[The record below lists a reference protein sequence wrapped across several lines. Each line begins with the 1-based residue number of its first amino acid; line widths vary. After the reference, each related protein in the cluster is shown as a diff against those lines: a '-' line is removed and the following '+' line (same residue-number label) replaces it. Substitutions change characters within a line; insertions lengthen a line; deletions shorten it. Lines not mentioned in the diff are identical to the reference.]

1 MVSHKAPGKRS
12 AGGGSG
18 RSSQVAGGR
27 ALAAS
32 LSLVLLAGCETLR
45 AGGRPPDSIA
55 VNFRTDPRTGNTDG
69 PFDPATGRPVQTQIG
84 EDGILRV
91 VIDPVT
97 HAPRLLPA
105 DLPKSPAAE

>member
-1 MVSHKAPGKRS
+1 MAESFR
-12 AGGGSG
+12 
-18 RSSQVAGGR
+18 RTGGR

-32 LSLVLLAGCETLR
+32 LAMVTLAGCETLR
-45 AGGRPPDSIA
+45 PADGQQPPDSVA
-55 VNFRTDPRTGNTDG
+55 VNFRTDPRTGNTEG
-69 PFDPATGRPVQTQIG
+69 PFDPATGKPVQTQIG

-105 DLPKSPAAE
+105 DLPTSPAPAKE

>member
-1 MVSHKAPGKRS
+1 MAS
-12 AGGGSG
+12 AVAVA
-18 RSSQVAGGR
+18 SS
-27 ALAAS
+27 
-32 LSLVLLAGCETLR
+32 VLLAGCETLR
-45 AGGRPPDSIA
+45 PGGRPSDSIA